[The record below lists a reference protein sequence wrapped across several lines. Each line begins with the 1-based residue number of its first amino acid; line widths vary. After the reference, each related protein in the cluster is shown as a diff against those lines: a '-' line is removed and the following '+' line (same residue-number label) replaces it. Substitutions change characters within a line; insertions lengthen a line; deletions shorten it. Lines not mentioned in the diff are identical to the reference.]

1 LHWNDEQIHAAATY
15 ADPNPAARKIVEIAN
30 SLEPYKDGRLL
41 VERINGQFL
50 YELKSTPGE
59 YKAALDR
66 AIENGWLAMQEN
78 LTRLGRTFSV

>member
-1 LHWNDEQIHAAATY
+1 M
-15 ADPNPAARKIVEIAN
+15 
-30 SLEPYKDGRLL
+30 DGRLL